1 MNILEFIRDY
11 WFVIIAFIGVVS
23 FVSIKIYNWFKQPSS
38 KQKEQI
44 KQWLIFAVAKAE
56 AELGTGTGQLKL
68 SKVYDMFIE
77 KFPAIAL
84 FVSFEDFSIMVDEAL
99 KKLEEIM
106 EDNQNIQDVI
116 ESNRLEG

>member
-84 FVSFEDFSIMVDEAL
+84 FVSFEDFSVMVDEAL
-99 KKLEEIM
+99 NKLEEIM
-106 EDNQNIQDVI
+106 KDNQNIQDVI

>member
-23 FVSIKIYNWFKQPSS
+23 FASIKIYNWFKQPSS

-106 EDNQNIQDVI
+106 KDNQNIQDVI

>member
-11 WFVIIAFIGVVS
+11 WFVIIAFIGVIS

-106 EDNQNIQDVI
+106 KDNQNIQDVI

>member
-44 KQWLIFAVAKAE
+44 KQWLIFAVAK
-56 AELGTGTGQLKL
+56 L

-99 KKLEEIM
+99 NKLEEIM
-106 EDNQNIQDVI
+106 KDNQNIQDVI

>member
-23 FVSIKIYNWFKQPSS
+23 FVSIKVYNWFKQPSS
-38 KQKEQI
+38 EQKEQI

-99 KKLEEIM
+99 NKLEEIM
-106 EDNQNIQDVI
+106 KNNQNIQDVI

>member
-23 FVSIKIYNWFKQPSS
+23 FVSIKVYNWFKQPSS